1 MVLTW
6 KAWSKGRRATSQR
19 FSFFYCCCC
28 CMNDNT
34 IFNWISFFL
43 SFNQHVLIQQT
54 CCLQWSAKPGWS
66 DFSVSRPQCVFMLL
80 LVGWTALS
88 DFLWFLVWFDST
100 AKFITMVTHD
110 DLFLWKNKK
119 TSFFQYLLGKFWF
132 SMYFLASQQQQLFDW
147 SVPFVFCLIFFVCFG
162 RKFIRIFC
170 RYVCPN
176 KANFLCCCVSMCH
189 PKSNTHKWQLTGTID
204 GLYVDCRHHW
214 WCLCLQ

>member
-1 MVLTW
+1 MNVIWCVCVCAVNHPILNFFSSGENWKKNFTHGSCFFLLLMVTIISNKLAKFEPFGSIFLFFGFRLWADVWMMMVLTW

-119 TSFFQYLLGKFWF
+119 TSFFQ
-132 SMYFLASQQQQLFDW
+132 
-147 SVPFVFCLIFFVCFG
+147 
-162 RKFIRIFC
+162 FIYSHSIE
-170 RYVCPN
+170 
-176 KANFLCCCVSMCH
+176 
-189 PKSNTHKWQLTGTID
+189 
-204 GLYVDCRHHW
+204 
-214 WCLCLQ
+214 